1 MYVDIHLGVGMSC
14 NHGTMEMT
22 MEARGEAVSDPQGL
36 EFQPDTN
43 VPQRVLGF
51 ELGFSAK
58 AARALNS

>member
-1 MYVDIHLGVGMSC
+1 
-14 NHGTMEMT
+14 MEMT

-58 AARALNS
+58 AARALKH